1 MKDPSGLIRTWLFG
15 VLNGQVSYLTVNVPV
30 YSFAPKDAAMPYI
43 LLAGQSASSENDE
56 STKDCW
62 ITRQSFS
69 IEIYSSH
76 TGNDASYVPINTIAD
91 TVIQKVRTRTAPTIS
106 GYTVISVVL
115 DSMIT
120 DMMDFETKIVG
131 IKILNFTM
139 IIEEV

>member
-15 VLNGQVSYLTVNVPV
+15 VLNGKVSYLTVNVPV
-30 YSFAPKDAAMPYI
+30 YSFAPKDTAMPYI
-43 LLAGQSASSENDE
+43 LLAGQSSSSENDE

-62 ITRQSFS
+62 INKHSFT

-76 TGNDASYVPINTIAD
+76 TGNDASYVPINTISD
-91 TVIQKVRTRTAPTIS
+91 SVIQLVRTRTAPTIS

-120 DMMDFETKIVG
+120 DMLDFETKIVG